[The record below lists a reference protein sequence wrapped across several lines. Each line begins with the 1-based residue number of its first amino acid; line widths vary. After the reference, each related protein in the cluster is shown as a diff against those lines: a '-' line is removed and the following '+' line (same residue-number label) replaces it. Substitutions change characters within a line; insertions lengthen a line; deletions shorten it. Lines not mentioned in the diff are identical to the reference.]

1 MKAHQDSTDFTPLA
15 PETQH
20 AQQMALMAHQVVIKL
35 KEMGLPDDYDDELS
49 AVCTDL
55 GDLWGA
61 GKALSDRLETML
73 KKQSNWESV
82 ADSLVDLR
90 AIVDHM
96 SWHINSIKEPMEK
109 LAAFAYQQEGKE

>member
-1 MKAHQDSTDFTPLA
+1 LTDFTPLD

-35 KEMGLPDDYDDELS
+35 KEMGLPEDYDDELA

-61 GKALSDRLETML
+61 GKALSDRLEKML
-73 KKQSNWESV
+73 KSPANWEHV
-82 ADSLVDLR
+82 ANSLVDLR
-90 AIVDHM
+90 AVVDHM
-96 SWHINSIKEPMEK
+96 AWHINSIKEPMEK
-109 LAAFAYQQEGKE
+109 LATYAYQKEQG